1 MTPAKPPMPD
11 QDLEALAARLA
22 EGGGV
27 DLVDQALGSHSDD
40 PRLHFLRGS
49 ILASDRDYEAA
60 RAAVGEAVRLAP
72 DYAIAR
78 FQLGFLEYTSGE
90 PSLAAVTWQPLLS
103 GASTDPL
110 RLFAEGLLCL
120 PGDDVSGALVRLK
133 DGIAHNTAYPPLN
146 RDMQLIIDELSGLS
160 GAEAPDATAEQ
171 EATSETDFLLRQ
183 FGPTTRH

>member
-1 MTPAKPPMPD
+1 MTPATPPMPD
-11 QDLEALAARLA
+11 QDLQALAARLDA
-22 EGGGV
+22 GGGV
-27 DLVDQALGSHSDD
+27 DLVDEALASHPHD

-90 PSLAAVTWQPLLS
+90 PGLAAVTWQPLLS
-103 GASTDPL
+103 GPSTDPL

-120 PGDDVSGALVRLK
+120 PVDDVSGALVRLNE
-133 DGIAHNTAYPPLN
+133 GLSLNQAYPPLN
-146 RDMQLIIDELSGLS
+146 RDMQLIINELSGLA
-160 GAEAPDATAEQ
+160 GAEAPDASADQ

-183 FGPTTRH
+183 FGPNTRH